1 MFLHPFSC
9 VIASEPERCIIDFHR
24 HKQRMGLALST
35 SFFFFL
41 FSSTSPFWWFFTSAA
56 ESERERE
63 RGVHSLASIFPFASM
78 HRAALVVDRSTQES
92 QNGV

>member
-1 MFLHPFSC
+1 
-9 VIASEPERCIIDFHR
+9 
-24 HKQRMGLALST
+24 MGLALST
-35 SFFFFL
+35 SFFFF

-63 RGVHSLASIFPFASM
+63 RVHSLASIFPFASM